1 MNLKIIYIKTTQI
14 WFKSIRITIVFFML
28 DEDRNDLHAY
38 DIFDNNRI
46 EILVAG
52 YPTTVMIDSGASI
65 SVIDYN
71 FLRKTC
77 NKLLTKIDNIFRK
90 TCLLADGKSIVLDQK
105 VVIPIKLNHITV
117 EAELY
122 VIPMNHIKMILGCDL
137 LNLMKAKIDFKT
149 KQLILQ
155 KPHSVVKIS
164 CLHKSSKGQL
174 EEHNTSKSDIVQS
187 LKTSLRKI
195 NLTNTNLNLEQRNE
209 VIAMLNNF
217 SDVFSNT
224 LNEIG
229 FTNVLEYDIEVPFNT
244 KPVHLPQYKCAYKYR
259 DKIVSE
265 VQKLLDANLAEHAKY
280 NKWQFPSIL
289 VSKPKS
295 TDMRL
300 CIDFRKLNSI
310 TPLNPQPPFNMDHF
324 MCDLGKQGCKYFS
337 VLDLKSAFNQVP
349 LTQRSQEICTFTSP
363 LGCIR
368 LKTCPFGLKNL
379 PAIFTK
385 LMDIVFL
392 EIKNKFMVFYLD
404 DLIIFSKTYS
414 EHVHHL
420 QEVLTRLRT
429 ANLTIQPEKT
439 HLFKT
444 SVIFLGMKISAEG
457 IETIED
463 NIEKVKKFPLKNTQK
478 SVRSFLGLCNYYRKH
493 LKDYSML
500 ASPLYELTKRQK
512 GKFQLTK
519 EAIESFNV

>member
-1 MNLKIIYIKTTQI
+1 
-14 WFKSIRITIVFFML
+14 ML

-71 FLRKTC
+71 FRRKTC
-77 NKLLTKIDNIFRK
+77 NKLPTKIDNIFRK

-122 VIPMNHIKMILGCDL
+122 VIPMNHIQMILGCDL

-195 NLTNTNLNLEQRNE
+195 NLTNTNLNLGQRNE

-244 KPVHLPQYKCAYKYR
+244 KPIHLPQYKCAYKYR

-265 VQKLLDANLAEHAKY
+265 VQKLLDANLAEHAKN
-280 NKWQFPSIL
+280 NK
-289 VSKPKS
+289 
-295 TDMRL
+295 
-300 CIDFRKLNSI
+300 
-310 TPLNPQPPFNMDHF
+310 
-324 MCDLGKQGCKYFS
+324 
-337 VLDLKSAFNQVP
+337 
-349 LTQRSQEICTFTSP
+349 
-363 LGCIR
+363 
-368 LKTCPFGLKNL
+368 
-379 PAIFTK
+379 
-385 LMDIVFL
+385 
-392 EIKNKFMVFYLD
+392 
-404 DLIIFSKTYS
+404 
-414 EHVHHL
+414 
-420 QEVLTRLRT
+420 
-429 ANLTIQPEKT
+429 
-439 HLFKT
+439 
-444 SVIFLGMKISAEG
+444 
-457 IETIED
+457 
-463 NIEKVKKFPLKNTQK
+463 
-478 SVRSFLGLCNYYRKH
+478 
-493 LKDYSML
+493 
-500 ASPLYELTKRQK
+500 
-512 GKFQLTK
+512 
-519 EAIESFNV
+519 